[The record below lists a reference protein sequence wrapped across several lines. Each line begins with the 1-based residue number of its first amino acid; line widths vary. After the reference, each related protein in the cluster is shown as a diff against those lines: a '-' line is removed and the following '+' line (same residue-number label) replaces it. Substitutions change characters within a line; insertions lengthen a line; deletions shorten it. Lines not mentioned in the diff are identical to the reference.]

1 MPSSRKK
8 EHLHLCHPEVWQGLT
23 AQSRKKLGGEKSERR
38 ERRRRAL
45 WDERGR
51 QALRPAPRA
60 ARQHPA
66 APSVRAEARPRL
78 AGGRA
83 VSRAGAPR
91 AAEVPLLR
99 ARRERPCAPAR
110 PFFCASLPP
119 LPPPSLPIWSGDTP
133 DVGAARLAAPP
144 HRAPAR
150 GRRRRAAQPS
160 RASRGAAASPARR
173 LPELP
178 GAPGLPRGPRQLRR
192 HRRAPRSPPPPPP
205 PRARALKATGTM
217 LWVLVGAVLPAML
230 LAAPPPINK
239 LALFPDKSAWCEA
252 KNITQIVG
260 HSGCEA
266 KSIQNRA
273 CLGQCFSYSVPNTF
287 PQSTESLV
295 HCDSCMPAQSMWEI
309 VTLEC
314 PGHEEVPRVD
324 KLVEKIL
331 HCSCQACG
339 KEPSHEGLSVYVQGE
354 DAPGP
359 PPGAH
364 PHPHPH
370 PHPGGQTPEPED
382 PPGAPHAEEEGA
394 ED

>member
-1 MPSSRKK
+1 M
-8 EHLHLCHPEVWQGLT
+8 
-23 AQSRKKLGGEKSERR
+23 
-38 ERRRRAL
+38 
-45 WDERGR
+45 
-51 QALRPAPRA
+51 LR
-60 ARQHPA
+60 
-66 APSVRAEARPRL
+66 
-78 AGGRA
+78 
-83 VSRAGAPR
+83 
-91 AAEVPLLR
+91 
-99 ARRERPCAPAR
+99 
-110 PFFCASLPP
+110 
-119 LPPPSLPIWSGDTP
+119 
-133 DVGAARLAAPP
+133 
-144 HRAPAR
+144 
-150 GRRRRAAQPS
+150 
-160 RASRGAAASPARR
+160 
-173 LPELP
+173 
-178 GAPGLPRGPRQLRR
+178 
-192 HRRAPRSPPPPPP
+192 
-205 PRARALKATGTM
+205 
-217 LWVLVGAVLPAML
+217 VLVGAVLPAML

-309 VTLEC
+309 TLSSLKDHACPCVPRAGMEKVTLEC

-354 DAPGP
+354 DVQGSQPGL
-359 PPGAH
+359 H
-364 PHPHPH
+364 SH

-382 PPGAPHAEEEGA
+382 PPGAPHAEEEGP

>member
-1 MPSSRKK
+1 MP
-8 EHLHLCHPEVWQGLT
+8 P
-23 AQSRKKLGGEKSERR
+23 AARR
-38 ERRRRAL
+38 QLRRNWWAHRAPHRRRRA
-45 WDERGR
+45 R
-51 QALRPAPRA
+51 
-60 ARQHPA
+60 
-66 APSVRAEARPRL
+66 
-78 AGGRA
+78 
-83 VSRAGAPR
+83 SRAP
-91 AAEVPLLR
+91 
-99 ARRERPCAPAR
+99 
-110 PFFCASLPP
+110 
-119 LPPPSLPIWSGDTP
+119 
-133 DVGAARLAAPP
+133 
-144 HRAPAR
+144 
-150 GRRRRAAQPS
+150 
-160 RASRGAAASPARR
+160 
-173 LPELP
+173 
-178 GAPGLPRGPRQLRR
+178 
-192 HRRAPRSPPPPPP
+192 
-205 PRARALKATGTM
+205 KATGMM
-217 LWVLVGAVLPAML
+217 LRVLLGAVLPAVL

-354 DAPGP
+354 DAQGS
-359 PPGAH
+359 PPGLH
-364 PHPHPH
+364 PHPHP
-370 PHPGGQTPEPED
+370 GQTPEPED
-382 PPGAPHAEEEGA
+382 PPGAAHTEEEGA

>member
-1 MPSSRKK
+1 MGGA
-8 EHLHLCHPEVWQGLT
+8 GLS
-23 AQSRKKLGGEKSERR
+23 APPLGRPPVAPP
-38 ERRRRAL
+38 RRRTASDPGPGL
-45 WDERGR
+45 EGGGGRGGR
-51 QALRPAPRA
+51 GAGGRG
-60 ARQHPA
+60 
-66 APSVRAEARPRL
+66 APSCAPGGARPRRPPAL
-78 AGGRA
+78 SF
-83 VSRAGAPR
+83 SRPS
-91 AAEVPLLR
+91 LR
-99 ARRERPCAPAR
+99 GAR
-110 PFFCASLPP
+110 PRSLFGAETPLTSEPLGSP
-119 LPPPSLPIWSGDTP
+119 LPRTARPP
-133 DVGAARLAAPP
+133 GAADGAS
-144 HRAPAR
+144 
-150 GRRRRAAQPS
+150 AAQPS
-160 RASRGAAASPARR
+160 LAGPPPALPAACPSS
-173 LPELP
+173 P
-178 GAPGLPRGPRQLRR
+178 GAPRPPAAARRQPRRNRR
-192 HRRAPRSPPPPPP
+192 ARRAPLRRAR
-205 PRARALKATGTM
+205 PRAPEAVGTM
-217 LWVLVGAVLPAML
+217 LRVLVGAVLPVMV

-354 DAPGP
+354 DAQGAQ
-359 PPGAH
+359 PGAH
-364 PHPHPH
+364 PHPHP
-370 PHPGGQTPEPED
+370 GGQAPEPED

>member
-1 MPSSRKK
+1 MGGRCVTERKPGGSRAG
-8 EHLHLCHPEVWQGLT
+8 W
-23 AQSRKKLGGEKSERR
+23 
-38 ERRRRAL
+38 
-45 WDERGR
+45 
-51 QALRPAPRA
+51 A
-60 ARQHPA
+60 ARAPGQCPA
-66 APSVRAEARPRL
+66 L
-78 AGGRA
+78 
-83 VSRAGAPR
+83 VSRAP
-91 AAEVPLLR
+91 
-99 ARRERPCAPAR
+99 
-110 PFFCASLPP
+110 ASLQLHPG
-119 LPPPSLPIWSGDTP
+119 LSAL
-133 DVGAARLAAPP
+133 R
-144 HRAPAR
+144 
-150 GRRRRAAQPS
+150 S
-160 RASRGAAASPARR
+160 RALQVTGMM
-173 LPELP
+173 
-178 GAPGLPRGPRQLRR
+178 LR
-192 HRRAPRSPPPPPP
+192 
-205 PRARALKATGTM
+205 
-217 LWVLVGAVLPAML
+217 VLVGAVLPTML

-354 DAPGP
+354 DGPGSQLGP
-359 PPGAH
+359 H

-382 PPGAPHAEEEGA
+382 PPGPPHTEEEGA

>member
-1 MPSSRKK
+1 M
-8 EHLHLCHPEVWQGLT
+8 
-23 AQSRKKLGGEKSERR
+23 
-38 ERRRRAL
+38 
-45 WDERGR
+45 
-51 QALRPAPRA
+51 
-60 ARQHPA
+60 
-66 APSVRAEARPRL
+66 
-78 AGGRA
+78 
-83 VSRAGAPR
+83 
-91 AAEVPLLR
+91 
-99 ARRERPCAPAR
+99 
-110 PFFCASLPP
+110 
-119 LPPPSLPIWSGDTP
+119 
-133 DVGAARLAAPP
+133 
-144 HRAPAR
+144 
-150 GRRRRAAQPS
+150 
-160 RASRGAAASPARR
+160 
-173 LPELP
+173 
-178 GAPGLPRGPRQLRR
+178 
-192 HRRAPRSPPPPPP
+192 
-205 PRARALKATGTM
+205 M
-217 LWVLVGAVLPAML
+217 LQVLVGAFLPAML

-339 KEPSHEGLSVYVQGE
+339 KEPSHGLSVYVQGE
-354 DAPGP
+354 DAPGSQ
-359 PPGAH
+359 PGTR
-364 PHPHPH
+364 PH

-382 PPGAPHAEEEGA
+382 PPGAPHVEEEGA